1 MSLLNRLSALG
12 RPRELACVLT
22 LTLSLPSTGRADCAD
37 CADLALVLAI
47 DGSGSIS
54 YDDFSL
60 QQQGYAHAL
69 QSHTVQEALASVGR
83 VDMAVVLWG
92 DSETAPQVMDW
103 HRIARPADA
112 EVLSRQILAMPRVVS
127 GNTGIGNGLAAALD
141 LIASGET
148 CAARRIVNVSG
159 DGRESLPP
167 QSRRFIPL
175 TLARARAV
183 DMGVTINALAIT
195 VNEPDLADW
204 YAGQLV
210 TGPGA
215 FVMQVAGF
223 DAFADAILA
232 KLDREIRLPQVAGLS
247 PTTRKEP

>member
-12 RPRELACVLT
+12 RPRDLACVLT
-22 LTLSLPSTGRADCAD
+22 LALSLPSSGRAD

-60 QQQGYAHAL
+60 QRQGYAHAL
-69 QSHTVQEALASVGR
+69 QSREVQQALASVGR
-83 VDMAVVLWG
+83 VDIAVVLWG
-92 DSETAPQVMDW
+92 DSEIAPQVMGW
-103 HRIARPADA
+103 HRVARPADA
-112 EVLSRQILAMPRVVS
+112 EALSRQILAMPRVVS
-127 GNTGIGNGLAAALD
+127 GNTGIGNGLTAALD
-141 LIASGET
+141 LIASGEN

-159 DGRESLPP
+159 DGRESLTP
-167 QSRRFIPL
+167 QARRFIPL

-247 PTTRKEP
+247 PSTRKDP